1 MLNHYIL
8 PILAILTQVYGT
20 KEINLL
26 NENVCVST
34 VNKIILIQEP
44 TKINLNG
51 EFVTKDLNC
60 QLDLK
65 PRDSSICLD
74 FSINQLSL
82 DGTVDH
88 LLFHESE
95 THFYNYYGTWYNT
108 SIRKCLDSVLL
119 DVKMAKATE
128 SSKNSDRGFE
138 IMIKPVNSKRYGFK

>member
-1 MLNHYIL
+1 MLKHSIL
-8 PILAILTQVYGT
+8 PILAIFTQVYGT

-26 NENVCVST
+26 KENFCVST
-34 VNKIILIQEP
+34 GKKVIISIQEP
-44 TKINLNG
+44 TKIHLNG

-74 FSINQLSL
+74 FSINQLRL

-119 DVKMAKATE
+119 EVKMAKATE
-128 SSKNSDRGFE
+128 SSKNSNRGFE
-138 IMIKPVNSKRYGFK
+138 IMIEPVNSNK